1 MKQWKLHK
9 DSDLEEETAEYSDI
23 AKAFVPSTIT
33 EFRMDMDSYYG
44 ERNNF
49 LGKIEKE
56 IIESFENKIEKVI
69 KVFVSTDNE
78 TNYISLNGGD
88 FKMEIKGNT
97 FEITNGYIEIKS
109 GPYEFEKMVK
119 NLGNVDRY
127 FSEATEGAFAGIE
140 TGFFN

>member
-1 MKQWKLHK
+1 
-9 DSDLEEETAEYSDI
+9 
-23 AKAFVPSTIT
+23 
-33 EFRMDMDSYYG
+33 
-44 ERNNF
+44 
-49 LGKIEKE
+49 
-56 IIESFENKIEKVI
+56 
-69 KVFVSTDNE
+69 
-78 TNYISLNGGD
+78 
-88 FKMEIKGNT
+88 MEIKGNT